1 MTTAVAPRRPVA
13 VSLSAVLA
21 LGFVVAFVVP
31 YLTLTPA
38 RYQVFWPRR
47 WWLLT
52 HLTFGT
58 VALLIAPVQYWLGVT
73 RRRLPLH
80 RQLGRLYLGAIA
92 ISSAAALGLAVMND
106 VSWVYGVGLVGLN
119 VAWLTTTGLAWLT
132 AVRRRFDQHREWMTR
147 SVVVTFAFVWFR
159 AILGTTIALDLGTE
173 ADRFIVAAW
182 GCWSVPLLV
191 TEVWLQRRK
200 VLGPP
205 VAA

>member
-1 MTTAVAPRRPVA
+1 VTTAAAPRPIA
-13 VSLSAVLA
+13 VSFSAMLA
-21 LGFVVAFVVP
+21 VGFVAAFVVP
-31 YLTLTPA
+31 YLSLTPESY
-38 RYQVFWPRR
+38 RVFWPRR
-47 WWLLT
+47 WWLFT
-52 HLTFGT
+52 HLAFGT
-58 VALLIAPVQYWLGVT
+58 VALLVAPVQYWLGVT
-73 RRRLPLH
+73 RQRLALH
-80 RQLGRLYLGAIA
+80 RVLGRIYLAAIA
-92 ISSAAALGLAVMND
+92 LSSVAALGLAVKND
-106 VSWVYGVGLVGLN
+106 ISWVYGAGLVGLN
-119 VAWLTTTGLAWLT
+119 LAWLTTTGLAWLT

-159 AILGTTIALDLGTE
+159 AILGTTIALGLGTE